1 MTDRLS
7 TEQSL
12 PLNNFDRSMK
22 KNIFYLLILSLL
34 GFVSCTKEPQQEEGS
49 KKAAIFAAYVNG
61 ELMTSSKA
69 VEDIPVDDVVFEL
82 EFSTDIDINKFDPSL
97 IVFSGGQLQAS
108 LGENS
113 KTLRLEPVN
122 TLRDF
127 TTYTLSVLALD
138 QLGVSVVESY
148 RYKIITSF
156 DTSDKFERIS
166 DEELLTLVQEKTFKY
181 FWDYAHPVSG
191 LSRERLNSGDIV
203 TSGGSG
209 FGIMAIPVGIERG
222 FITREEGAERMLKI
236 ATFLD
241 EKAERF
247 HGAYSHWLDGN
258 TGKAI
263 DFSAKDDGG
272 DLVETG
278 FLIEGLLT
286 VQQYFNLDNPT
297 ENAIREKITKIWE
310 EVEWDWYLKSTNCLY
325 WHWSPEHEW
334 AMNMKI
340 SGWNEALI
348 CYVLAASSPTHPI
361 SKEVYD
367 QGWARNGGMKNGK
380 KYYDITLP
388 LGTSGDKGGPLFF
401 AHYSFLGLDPR
412 NLEDQ
417 YANYWEQNTAHAKI
431 NHAYCVANP
440 KKHYGYSDECWGLTA
455 SDIPNGYTA
464 NSPGNDNGT
473 IAPTAALASFPYT
486 PEESMKAMRYFYYAL
501 GDKLFGEYGFH
512 DAFNL
517 SQRWFAPSYIAI
529 DQGPIVVMIENYR
542 TGLLWDN
549 FMKNED
555 VQKGLTKLGF
565 TYTANN

>member
-1 MTDRLS
+1 
-7 TEQSL
+7 
-12 PLNNFDRSMK
+12 MK
-22 KNIFYLLILSLL
+22 KVILLIFILSLL
-34 GFVSCTKEPQQEEGS
+34 GFVSCTKEPQQEAGP

-61 ELMTSSKA
+61 ERMTSSKA
-69 VEDIPVDDVVFEL
+69 VEGVPVDNVVFDL
-82 EFSTDIDINKFDPSL
+82 EFSTDIDVNKFDPSL
-97 IVFSGGQLQAS
+97 IVFSGGPLQAS
-108 LGENS
+108 LGANS
-113 KTLRLEPVN
+113 KTLRLVPVN
-122 TLRDF
+122 TLRDY
-127 TTYTLSVLALD
+127 TTYTLNILALD
-138 QLGVSVVESY
+138 QLGVSIVELY

-166 DEELLTLVQEKTFKY
+166 DEELLTLIQEKTFKY

-222 FITREEGAERMLKI
+222 FITREEGAERMLTI

-297 ENAIREKITKIWE
+297 ENAIRQKITKIWE

-348 CYVLAASSPTHPI
+348 CYVLAASSPTHPV

-388 LGTSGDKGGPLFF
+388 LGESYGGPMFF

-412 NLEDQ
+412 NLKDQ
-417 YANYWEQNTAHAKI
+417 YAEYWEQNVAHAKI
-431 NHAYCVANP
+431 NHAYCAANP
-440 KKHYGYSDECWGLTA
+440 KKYSGYSDECWGLTA
-455 SDIPNGYTA
+455 SDIPNGYLA
-464 NSPGNDNGT
+464 NSPTNNNGT
-473 IAPTAALASFPYT
+473 IAPTAAVASIPYT
-486 PEESMKAMRYFYYAL
+486 PEESLKAIRYFYYVL
-501 GDKLFGEYGFH
+501 GDRLFGEYGFK
-512 DAFNL
+512 DAFNM
-517 SQRWFAPSYIAI
+517 SQKWFASSYIAI
-529 DQGPIVVMIENYR
+529 DQGPIILMIENYR
-542 TGLLWDN
+542 TGLLWEY
-549 FMKNED
+549 FMKNEE
-555 VQKGLTKLGF
+555 VKRGLDKLGF
-565 TYTANN
+565 TY

>member
-34 GFVSCTKEPQQEEGS
+34 GFVSCTKEPQQEEGP

-61 ELMTSSKA
+61 ERMTASKA
-69 VEDIPVDDVVFEL
+69 VEGVPVDDVVFEL

-203 TSGGSG
+203 TTGGSG

-222 FITREEGAERMLKI
+222 FITREEGAERMLTI

-247 HGAYSHWLDGN
+247 HGAYSHWLDGT

-263 DFSAKDDGG
+263 EFGTKDDGA

-297 ENAIREKITKIWE
+297 ENAIRQKITKIWE
-310 EVEWDWYLKSTNCLY
+310 EVEWDWFLKSTNTLY
-325 WHWSPEHEW
+325 WHWSPKHEW

-340 SGWNEALI
+340 TGWNEALI
-348 CYVLAASSPTHPI
+348 IYVLAASSPTHPV

-367 QGWARNGGMKNGK
+367 EGWARHGKIANGK

-388 LGTSGDKGGPLFF
+388 LGESYGGPMFF

-417 YANYWEQNTAHAKI
+417 YAKYWDQNVAHAKV

-440 KKHYGYSDECWGLTA
+440 KKKSGYSDECWGITA
-455 SDIPNGYTA
+455 SDYPDGYIA
-464 NSPGNDNGT
+464 SSPTNDTGT
-473 IAPTAALASFPYT
+473 IAPTAAVASIPYT
-486 PEESMKAMRYFYYAL
+486 PEESLKAIRHFYYIL
-501 GDKLFGEYGFH
+501 GNRLWGEYGFK
-512 DAFNL
+512 DSFNL
-517 SQRWFAPSYIAI
+517 SRQWFAQSYIAI
-529 DQGPIVVMIENYR
+529 DQGPILLMIENHR
-542 TGLLWDN
+542 TGLLWEY

-555 VQKGLTKLGF
+555 VQRGLDKLGF
-565 TYTANN
+565 TY

>member
-1 MTDRLS
+1 
-7 TEQSL
+7 
-12 PLNNFDRSMK
+12 MK
-22 KNIFYLLILSLL
+22 KNIVYLLILSLL
-34 GFVSCTKEPQQEEGS
+34 GFVSCAKEPQQEDGT

-61 ELMTSSKA
+61 ERMTTNKA
-69 VEDIPVDDVVFEL
+69 VEGVPVDDVVFEI

-97 IVFSGGQLQAS
+97 IVFSGGQLQVS
-108 LGENS
+108 PGENS

-138 QLGVSVVESY
+138 QLGVSVVEPY
-148 RYKIITSF
+148 RYRIITSF
-156 DTSDKFERIS
+156 DASDKFERIS

-222 FITREEGAERMLKI
+222 FITREEGAERMLTI

-247 HGAYSHWLDGN
+247 HGAYSHWLDGT
-258 TGKAI
+258 TGMAI
-263 DFSAKDDGG
+263 AFSAKDDGA

-286 VQQYFNLDNPT
+286 VQQYFNKDNAT
-297 ENAIREKITKIWE
+297 ESAIRQKITKIWE
-310 EVEWDWYLKSTNCLY
+310 EVEWDWFLRSSNSLY
-325 WHWSPEHEW
+325 WHWSPKHEW

-340 SGWNEALI
+340 TGWNEALI
-348 CYVLAASSPTHPI
+348 IYVLAASSPTHPI

-486 PEESMKAMRYFYYAL
+486 PEESMKALEYFYYVL
-501 GDKLFGEYGFH
+501 GDRLLGEYGFM

-517 SQRWFAPSYIAI
+517 SKRWFASSYIAI

-542 TGLLWDN
+542 TGLLWEY

-555 VQKGLTKLGF
+555 VKRGLDKLGF
-565 TYTANN
+565 TY

>member
-1 MTDRLS
+1 
-7 TEQSL
+7 
-12 PLNNFDRSMK
+12 MK
-22 KNIFYLLILSLL
+22 KVLYSLL
-34 GFVSCTKEPQQEEGS
+34 ALSVFGFISCTKEPQQEEGP

-61 ELMTSSKA
+61 ELMTASKA
-69 VEDIPVDDVVFEL
+69 VDGVPIDDVVFEL
-82 EFSTDIDINKFDPSL
+82 EFSTEIDIDKFDPSL
-97 IVFSGGQLQAS
+97 IVFSGGKLQVS
-108 LGENS
+108 PGENA

-122 TLRDF
+122 KLRDF

-138 QLGVSVVESY
+138 QLGVSVVEAY

-156 DTSDKFERIS
+156 DPSDKFERIS

-222 FITREEGAERMLKI
+222 FITREEGAERMLTI

-297 ENAIREKITKIWE
+297 ENAIRDKITKIWE

-542 TGLLWDN
+542 TGLLWEN

-555 VQKGLTKLGF
+555 VKKGLDKLGF
-565 TYTANN
+565 TY

>member
-1 MTDRLS
+1 
-7 TEQSL
+7 
-12 PLNNFDRSMK
+12 MK

-34 GFVSCTKEPQQEEGS
+34 GFVSCAKEPQQEDGT

-61 ELMTSSKA
+61 ERMTTNKA
-69 VEDIPVDDVVFEL
+69 VEGVPVDDVVFEI

-97 IVFSGGQLQAS
+97 IVFSGGQLQVS
-108 LGENS
+108 PGENS

-138 QLGVSVVESY
+138 QLGVSVVEPY
-148 RYKIITSF
+148 RYRIITSF
-156 DTSDKFERIS
+156 DASDKFERIS

-222 FITREEGAERMLKI
+222 FITREEGAERMLTI

-247 HGAYSHWLDGN
+247 HGAYSHWLDGT
-258 TGKAI
+258 TGMAI
-263 DFSAKDDGG
+263 AFSAKDDGA

-286 VQQYFNLDNPT
+286 VQQYFNKDNAT
-297 ENAIREKITKIWE
+297 ESAIRQKITKIWE
-310 EVEWDWYLKSTNCLY
+310 EVEWDWFLRSSNSLY
-325 WHWSPEHEW
+325 WHWSPKHEW

-340 SGWNEALI
+340 TGWNEALI
-348 CYVLAASSPTHPI
+348 IYVLAASSPTHPI

-367 QGWARNGGMKNGK
+367 QGWARNGGMNNGK

-486 PEESMKAMRYFYYAL
+486 PEESMKALEYFYYVL
-501 GDKLFGEYGFH
+501 GDRLLGEYGFM

-517 SQRWFAPSYIAI
+517 SKRWFASSYIAI

-542 TGLLWDN
+542 TGLLWEY

-555 VQKGLTKLGF
+555 VKRGLDKLGF
-565 TYTANN
+565 TYTEK

>member
-1 MTDRLS
+1 
-7 TEQSL
+7 
-12 PLNNFDRSMK
+12 MK
-22 KNIFYLLILSLL
+22 NAIHYLLIFLLL
-34 GFVSCTKEPQQEEGS
+34 GLTSCTKETEQKTEP

-61 ELMTSSKA
+61 QKMTTNKA
-69 VEDIPVDDVVFEL
+69 VENVAIDNIVFTL
-82 EFSTDIDINKFDPSL
+82 EFSTDIDVSKFDPSL
-97 IVFSGGQLQAS
+97 IVFSGGALEVSAGADSKTIQLKATKTPLQAY
-108 LGENS
+108 
-113 KTLRLEPVN
+113 K
-122 TLRDF
+122 
-127 TTYTLSVLALD
+127 TYTLNILALE
-138 QLGVSVVESY
+138 QLGVNIVETY
-148 RYKIITSF
+148 RYSF
-156 DTSDKFERIS
+156 VTALDTSDKFDRIS
-166 DEELLTLVQEKTFKY
+166 DEELLTLVQRQTFKY
-181 FWDYAHPVSG
+181 FWDYGHPTSG
-191 LSRERLNSGDIV
+191 LSRERLNSDNTV

-209 FGIMAIPVGIERG
+209 FGIMTIPVGIERG

-263 DFSAKDDGG
+263 AFSTKDDGG
-272 DLVETG
+272 DLVETALL
-278 FLIEGLLT
+278 FEGLLT
-286 VQQYFNLDNPT
+286 VQQYFNQNNAVET
-297 ENAIREKITKIWE
+297 AIRQKITKIWE
-310 EVEWDWYLKSTNCLY
+310 EVEWDWYLKDNSNCLY
-325 WHWSPEHEW
+325 WHWSPNYNW
-334 AMNMKI
+334 DMNMKI
-340 SGWNEALI
+340 QGWNEALI
-348 CYVLAASSPTHPI
+348 VYVLAASSPTHTI

-367 QGWARNGGMKNGK
+367 AGWARNGGMKNGK

-473 IAPTAALASFPYT
+473 IAPTAALASIPYT
-486 PEESMKAMRYFYYAL
+486 PEESMKAMRYFYYVL

-549 FMKNED
+549 FMTHED

>member
-1 MTDRLS
+1 M
-7 TEQSL
+7 
-12 PLNNFDRSMK
+12 
-22 KNIFYLLILSLL
+22 
-34 GFVSCTKEPQQEEGS
+34 
-49 KKAAIFAAYVNG
+49 
-61 ELMTSSKA
+61 
-69 VEDIPVDDVVFEL
+69 
-82 EFSTDIDINKFDPSL
+82 
-97 IVFSGGQLQAS
+97 
-108 LGENS
+108 
-113 KTLRLEPVN
+113 
-122 TLRDF
+122 
-127 TTYTLSVLALD
+127 
-138 QLGVSVVESY
+138 
-148 RYKIITSF
+148 
-156 DTSDKFERIS
+156 
-166 DEELLTLVQEKTFKY
+166 
-181 FWDYAHPVSG
+181 
-191 LSRERLNSGDIV
+191 
-203 TSGGSG
+203 
-209 FGIMAIPVGIERG
+209 
-222 FITREEGAERMLKI
+222 
-236 ATFLD
+236 
-241 EKAERF
+241 
-247 HGAYSHWLDGN
+247 
-258 TGKAI
+258 
-263 DFSAKDDGG
+263 
-272 DLVETG
+272 
-278 FLIEGLLT
+278 
-286 VQQYFNLDNPT
+286 QQYFNLDNPT
-297 ENAIREKITKIWE
+297 ENAIRDKITKIWE

-542 TGLLWDN
+542 TGLLWEY
-549 FMKNED
+549 FMKNEE
-555 VQKGLTKLGF
+555 VQRGLDKLGF
-565 TYTANN
+565 TY